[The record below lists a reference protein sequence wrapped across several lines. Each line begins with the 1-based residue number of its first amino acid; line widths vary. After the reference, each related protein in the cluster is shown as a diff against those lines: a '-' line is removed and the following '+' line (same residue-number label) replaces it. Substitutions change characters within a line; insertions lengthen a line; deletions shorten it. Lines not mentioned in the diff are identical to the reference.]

1 MESNIIH
8 VNGLYRHFKGHY
20 VIVNSI
26 AQLESDTG
34 KMFVVYTHAST
45 GNTWIRPYEEFF
57 DDVSNREDNT
67 THQVHR
73 FELATEIKGLLS
85 LTSTADIVEELKTRP
100 DNPYE
105 GFKTLEEDEDVW
117 SVQYLLGRVIEH
129 PATQTEESYEEF
141 VPVTPMAFDSIES
154 ANKYRQTFYADRPC
168 TIARRVTKKVKDF

>member
-34 KMFVVYTHAST
+34 KIFVVYTHAST

-85 LTSTADIVEELKTRP
+85 LTSTADIVEALKTRP

-105 GFKTLEEDEDVW
+105 GFKTLEEDEDV
-117 SVQYLLGRVIEH
+117 
-129 PATQTEESYEEF
+129 
-141 VPVTPMAFDSIES
+141 
-154 ANKYRQTFYADRPC
+154 
-168 TIARRVTKKVKDF
+168 